1 MHEMT
6 TSDMLRDPL
15 IRQML
20 RADKISLASFAILL
34 DTAARRQVRD
44 AGTHCAAAAHHT
56 VENVPVRPAA
66 TGVWS
71 REALSCV

>member
-15 IRQML
+15 IRLML

-34 DTAARRQVRD
+34 DTAARRQTRD
-44 AGTHCAAAAHHT
+44 AGTHRAAAAHHS
-56 VENVPVRPAA
+56 VENVPVGPAV
-66 TGVWS
+66 TDVRS
-71 REALSCV
+71 REALSPV